1 MWRLVAFLALV
12 VGPTWAADFPNYFG
26 PIAVSGTSGG
36 GGGGSQTTPGGVTNS
51 VQTNNGTT
59 NSLGGDSSLL
69 YTTGLLNLTG
79 TLSATT
85 LSATTLS
92 LGGVITNG
100 QVLYLSGTVVDGA
113 AGQNYNR
120 LVDRTFFDEA
130 PAGIATLYTPSTTVL
145 ISNSLAVT
153 SFTQIGFSP
162 SRTVTAALEVS
173 GTISGSVIL
182 GARGNFGATTATSGT
197 LNVSG
202 TTPIAIYGGGAGVYH
217 TLGESGVGKLT
228 IKGWNSTSTVDV
240 VDLTG
245 GLSAR
250 FYGSGSTSFNGFCVN
265 GGAGCPTALTRDLT
279 FITAGNGA
287 ISGSLA
293 LGKLTSATTGN
304 ILEAVGII
312 SSTGLTVAGPVT
324 ATTANFSGAITVA
337 SCTGCGGGGGGGT
350 SISTTTFTAA
360 SNISNNTV
368 IGYNTTGGTGG
379 LNNTILGA
387 SANSSLT
394 TNGNNNTLIGSPAA
408 MKLTT
413 GGGNTVIGS
422 NVMTNETTG
431 GSNVV
436 IGGNSMNQAN
446 GQNNSV
452 AVGYNS
458 CSGATN
464 GSNNICLG
472 SGLSVVTAAGSN
484 QLNLGGAIYGD
495 ITSAAASG
503 LANLIGINN
512 TAPTAS
518 LEVSGT
524 VKFDNLTNA
533 AGTGPACYS
542 TSTKQITTNT
552 AACTVS
558 DMRLK
563 KNVEPYNGSLDKV
576 MQLDVRQFD
585 FRDPKTYGAQHQVG
599 LIAQEVE
606 KVIPAVVGTG
616 DDGLKLKSVS
626 YDKLS
631 AYAIGAIQE
640 QQAEINELRRALN
653 LAPAHQTFWQ
663 RIKWLAVGI

>member
-1 MWRLVAFLALV
+1 MWRFVALLALV

-26 PIAVSGTSGG
+26 PIAVSGTSGGG

-173 GTISGSVIL
+173 GTISGSVVL
-182 GARGNFGATTATSGT
+182 ATRGNFGTTSTSGT

-324 ATTANFSGAITVA
+324 GTTANFSGAISVA
-337 SCTGCGGGGGGGT
+337 SCTGCGGGGG
-350 SISTTTFTAA
+350 STGAITATYITTGTTFTTPAGTTTATRYKVTLTGAGAGGPSNPGPLSA
-360 SNISNNTV
+360 SGGGGGGATV
-368 IGYNTTGGTGG
+368 IKYFNGLPSGTGLAIIIGTGGTGASVG
-379 LNNTILGA
+379 ATSSTITISG
-387 SANSSLT
+387 T
-394 TNGNNNTLIGSPAA
+394 VY
-408 MKLTT
+408 T
-413 GGGNTVIGS
+413 GGGANNNIGS
-422 NVMTNETTG
+422 GTG
-431 GSNVV
+431 GSTGGNGGVAV
-436 IGGNSMNQAN
+436 NGDLNLNGGDGFPGIGVATGQIGGNGGSSFWGGGGGGAGNSTGNNAHNAASCGAGGGGPVATGTGGNGAN
-446 GQNNSV
+446 GC
-452 AVGYNS
+452 A
-458 CSGATN
+458 
-464 GSNNICLG
+464 
-472 SGLSVVTAAGSN
+472 
-484 QLNLGGAIYGD
+484 
-495 ITSAAASG
+495 
-503 LANLIGINN
+503 LI
-512 TAPTAS
+512 
-518 LEVSGT
+518 EWV
-524 VKFDNLTNA
+524 
-533 AGTGPACYS
+533 
-542 TSTKQITTNT
+542 Q
-552 AACTVS
+552 
-558 DMRLK
+558 
-563 KNVEPYNGSLDKV
+563 
-576 MQLDVRQFD
+576 
-585 FRDPKTYGAQHQVG
+585 
-599 LIAQEVE
+599 
-606 KVIPAVVGTG
+606 
-616 DDGLKLKSVS
+616 
-626 YDKLS
+626 
-631 AYAIGAIQE
+631 
-640 QQAEINELRRALN
+640 
-653 LAPAHQTFWQ
+653 
-663 RIKWLAVGI
+663 